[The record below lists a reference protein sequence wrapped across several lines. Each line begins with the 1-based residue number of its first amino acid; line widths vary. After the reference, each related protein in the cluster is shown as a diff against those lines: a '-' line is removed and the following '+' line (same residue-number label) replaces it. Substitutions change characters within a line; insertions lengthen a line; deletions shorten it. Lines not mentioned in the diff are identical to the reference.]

1 MTFKI
6 ESGWFLLALL
16 LIATSL
22 VFLTVNSLDIGNAYI
37 KQAKAG
43 KDNFGLIFAWAYYVV
58 AFIFDYLTRLLG
70 WLALLFFCASVF
82 GYRVEISSHKPEKE
96 IQEAHK
102 KHTEHFTG
110 KQVEK

>member
-43 KDNFGLIFAWAYYVV
+43 KDNFGLIFAWSYYVI
-58 AFIFDYLTRLLG
+58 AFVFDYLTRLFG
-70 WLALLFFCASVF
+70 WLAILFFCASIF
-82 GYRVEISSHKPEKE
+82 GYRIEISSHNSEKE
-96 IQEAHK
+96 MQEAHQ
-102 KHTEHFTG
+102 KHAEHLTG
-110 KQVEK
+110 KQMEK

>member
-43 KDNFGLIFAWAYYVV
+43 KDNFTLFLLGLIM
-58 AFIFDYLTRLLG
+58 
-70 WLALLFFCASVF
+70 WLPLFL
-82 GYRVEISSHKPEKE
+82 I
-96 IQEAHK
+96 
-102 KHTEHFTG
+102 T
-110 KQVEK
+110 